1 MLEVSGTCERHLS
14 GAVAIAVKDN
24 RVWQNVGE
32 PVVDA
37 PRRLEAH
44 AFVGGRLNCRVVKV
58 TLAYQTEAAV
68 AMP

>member
-14 GAVAIAVKDN
+14 GAIAVKDN

-44 AFVGGRLNCRVVKV
+44 AFVGGRLNRRVVKV